1 MVPLIVRQHLHAPWP
16 GHAAPRPG
24 SGTTYSTAFDTGS
37 KLYMS
42 GTMSWGWVGKGEG
55 RNGLDPAQVHHFG
68 VGAPEGD
75 KD

>member
-1 MVPLIVRQHLHAPWP
+1 
-16 GHAAPRPG
+16 
-24 SGTTYSTAFDTGS
+24 
-37 KLYMS
+37 MS